1 MTSNQKWTALLRGT
15 PIFLLASFVIFIG
28 CNSGSGTPLSDV
40 TGVVTMDG
48 NPATGAA
55 LRFTPKSGQRASS
68 GRVGQDGKYRLIFTP
83 DELGAVIGEHEV
95 FVQYKGKM
103 LTKNVAVEDSGTSTL
118 DLELSEFKEKGSGN

>member
-1 MTSNQKWTALLRGT
+1 MTSNQKWASLLRGA
-15 PIFLLASFVIFIG
+15 PIFLLALCVFAG
-28 CNSGSGTPLSDV
+28 CNKGSGIPLSDV

-48 NPATGAA
+48 SPATGAG

-68 GRVGQDGKYRLIFTP
+68 GQVGQDGKYRLIFTRN
-83 DELGAVIGEHEV
+83 ELGAVIGEHEV